1 MTNISGTTS
10 NGFSYEGDY
19 QLPGAGRV
27 HWSVTF
33 RHDGDFAG
41 MRHGSLHSMQEV
53 DAAGLEEAVK
63 QDIESVWTS
72 SR

>member
-1 MTNISGTTS
+1 MAHVAGTTS
-10 NGFSYEGDY
+10 NGFTFEGDY
-19 QLPGAGRV
+19 QLPGGGRV

-41 MRHGSLHSMQEV
+41 MRHGTLHGMQDI
-53 DAAGLEEAVK
+53 DAVELEEAVK
-63 QDIESVWTS
+63 QDIESVWTQ